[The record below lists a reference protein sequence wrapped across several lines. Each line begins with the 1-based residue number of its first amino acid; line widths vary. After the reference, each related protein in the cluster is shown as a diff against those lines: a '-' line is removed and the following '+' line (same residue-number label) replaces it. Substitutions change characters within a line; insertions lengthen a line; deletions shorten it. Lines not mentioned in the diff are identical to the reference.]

1 LLLARQAFL
10 ALSGRFGGLQAAKK
24 RYVLADCGGFA
35 ATVGQKQESLGR
47 FHLPKPLQDLIDE
60 RRRRAICNLQSKR
73 GAAMSVL
80 ELARAERIR
89 RDYSAEGMEELFVRL
104 DLLHDYAAA
113 GQLEDV
119 TALSRA
125 DLRGWLEELIYTA
138 RETLREM
145 EGHHV

>member
-1 LLLARQAFL
+1 
-10 ALSGRFGGLQAAKK
+10 
-24 RYVLADCGGFA
+24 
-35 ATVGQKQESLGR
+35 
-47 FHLPKPLQDLIDE
+47 
-60 RRRRAICNLQSKR
+60 
-73 GAAMSVL
+73 MSVL

-113 GQLEDV
+113 GRLEDA

-125 DLRGWLEELIYTA
+125 ELRGWLEELIYTA

-145 EGHHV
+145 EGRDV